1 MIWIARITATAALL
15 IQLAAV
21 PLPVLRYPNRDFAGS
36 DFGLAEAA
44 VASSGGLLLIPGF
57 LLTVACA
64 VLAWFGLR
72 SRAWGWLA
80 GTASLML
87 IFGAISTVSAAD
99 QFVIMWDGFDEEHG
113 LPIGGME
120 VPEPSW
126 GLALI
131 GLAAVALAIG
141 AIIRLLAH
149 PGKAAGRTPR
159 GRSAST

>member
-1 MIWIARITATAALL
+1 MT
-15 IQLAAV
+15 
-21 PLPVLRYPNRDFAGS
+21 PLPDAPTPSWQRL
-36 DFGLAEAA
+36 LAL
-44 VASSGGLLLIPGF
+44 SGVVF
-57 LLTVACA
+57 A
-64 VLAWFGLR
+64 VLAWFAWR
-72 SRAWGWLA
+72 SRVWGWLA
-80 GTASLML
+80 GTASLL
-87 IFGAISTVSAAD
+87 LLGGAISTVWAAGSM
-99 QFVIMWDGFDEEHG
+99 VIMWDGFDEERG